1 MIALA
6 YSAVIS
12 LTAVGVCIYDKIAAK
27 TLPHHRVPETVL
39 LFLSVIGGSAAMLLT
54 MLIIRHKTKHK
65 KFMIGIPLILA
76 MQLAL
81 CACFVYFC
89 YFR

>member
-1 MIALA
+1 MTAFLYFATVSI
-6 YSAVIS
+6 V
-12 LTAVGVCIYDKIAAK
+12 AVGVCVYDKIAAK
-27 TLPHHRVPETVL
+27 TLPRHRVPETVL
-39 LFLSVIGGSAAMLLT
+39 LFLSMIGGSAAMLLA

-81 CACFVYFC
+81 CVGFVYFY
-89 YFR
+89 YFI